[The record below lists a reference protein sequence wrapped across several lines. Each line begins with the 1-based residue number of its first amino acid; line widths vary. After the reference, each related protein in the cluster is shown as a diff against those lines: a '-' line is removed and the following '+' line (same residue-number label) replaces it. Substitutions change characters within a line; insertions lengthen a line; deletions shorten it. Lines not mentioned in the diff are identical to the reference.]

1 MPRFTQ
7 VGLEARSRLVS
18 SGKGYQERAPFREAL
33 AGLDNDRTLEIEP
46 DQGER
51 LQTIRVRLR
60 RAAKEVGREIQV
72 GETQEGTLLVW
83 LADAGQPVRRRRR
96 RRSTD
101 QQQGTDLPV
110 PQGAMLG

>member
-1 MPRFTQ
+1 MPRFTR

-18 SGKGYQERAPFREAL
+18 GGKGYQERAPFREAL
-33 AGLDNDRTLEIEP
+33 AGLDHNGTLEIEP

-51 LQTIRVRLR
+51 LQAIRVRLR
-60 RAAKEVGREIQV
+60 RAAREVGRAILV

-83 LADAGQPVRRRRR
+83 LADATQPVRRR

-101 QQQGTDLPV
+101 QQQGNDLPD
-110 PQGAMLG
+110 PQGEMLP